1 MKTDALYL
9 NLFEVSPSLAL
20 HLAGYDIARASEY
33 TCHSEELKKTFR
45 VDAVLTPPPES
56 DLPLVLAE
64 VQFQKESGIYA
75 RLVASCAIMLV
86 QSPEYREVRMVI
98 FFANRSVDAGAG
110 MWQPLV
116 DAGTLQ
122 VVYLDE
128 ATAALATA
136 DSLSPL
142 ERASLLLAR
151 VTVSPRD
158 READDALAVEFG
170 ATLVPL
176 RGERLWKEFHDFFVN
191 LYLEKY
197 ATITYTEVL
206 SMIASSEIFDG
217 IGNNISV
224 KEYAE
229 KYAEQATQAATL
241 TNAVA
246 LVRAGIPL
254 EQVASILNISE
265 ERITERLRVS

>member
-1 MKTDALYL
+1 
-9 NLFEVSPSLAL
+9 
-20 HLAGYDIARASEY
+20 
-33 TCHSEELKKTFR
+33 
-45 VDAVLTPPPES
+45 
-56 DLPLVLAE
+56 
-64 VQFQKESGIYA
+64 
-75 RLVASCAIMLV
+75 
-86 QSPEYREVRMVI
+86 
-98 FFANRSVDAGAG
+98 